1 MRPAIRTRRLVTVL
15 LAVLAAYFLMPLY
28 WLVVAATKSTGDLI
42 NSSPLW
48 FANPQLF
55 TNLGELFSFGGGIF
69 WRWVLNSVVYAGVG
83 ALGATL
89 ISACAGYALA
99 KCAFRGREALFNV
112 ILAGVL
118 LPMTALGLPL
128 FLLMSKLGLANT
140 YWAVLLPSL
149 VSPFGVYLSRVY
161 AATVPDD
168 VLDAARSDGAGE
180 WRIFAKI
187 VLRIMSPALVTIF
200 LFQFVAIWN
209 NYFLPLVMLS
219 DNQLYPITLGLTSW
233 QGFADRQP
241 ILQTLTVVGALVSVI
256 PLIVLSGALQRF
268 WRAGLT
274 EGSVRE

>member
-1 MRPAIRTRRLVTVL
+1 MRTVPRRWLVTVL
-15 LAVLAAYFLMPLY
+15 MAVLAAYFLMPLY
-28 WLVVAATKSTGDLI
+28 WLIVASTKSTGGLI
-42 NSSPLW
+42 NSAPLW
-48 FANPQLF
+48 FADPQLA
-55 TNLGELFSFGGGIF
+55 TNLGDLMSFGGGIF
-69 WRWVLNSVVYAGVG
+69 WRWILNSVVYAGVG
-83 ALGATL
+83 AIGATF
-89 ISACAGYALA
+89 ISACAGYALT

-112 ILAGVL
+112 VLAGVL

-128 FLLMSKLGLANT
+128 FLLMSELGLANT

-161 AATVPDD
+161 ASTVPDD

-180 WRIFAKI
+180 WRIF
-187 VLRIMSPALVTIF
+187 LRIMSPALVTIF

-209 NYFLPLVMLS
+209 NYFLPLVMLA
-219 DNQLYPITLGLTSW
+219 DNSLYPITLGLTSR

-241 ILQTLTVVGALVSVI
+241 ILQTLTVVGSTVAVI

-274 EGSVRE
+274 DGSVRE

>member
-1 MRPAIRTRRLVTVL
+1 MRTVSTRWLVTVL
-15 LAVLAAYFLMPLY
+15 LTVLAGYFLLPLY

-42 NSSPLW
+42 NSSPLG
-48 FANPQLF
+48 FTNPQLW
-55 TNLGELFSFGGGIF
+55 TNLGDLVSFGDGIF
-69 WRWVLNSVVYAGVG
+69 WRWIGNSLVYAGLG
-83 ALGATL
+83 AAGATL

-99 KCAFRGREALFNV
+99 KCDFRGREALFNV
-112 ILAGVL
+112 VLAGVL
-118 LPMTALGLPL
+118 MPMTALGLPL
-128 FLLMSKLGLANT
+128 FLLMSKAGLANS

-180 WRIFAKI
+180 WRIFATI
-187 VLRIMSPALVTIF
+187 ALRIMSPAMVTIF

-219 DNQLYPITLGLTSW
+219 DSHLYPITLGLTSW

-241 ILQTLTVVGALVSVI
+241 ILQTLTVVGSFVSVI
-256 PLIVLSGALQRF
+256 PLLVLSGALQRF

>member
-1 MRPAIRTRRLVTVL
+1 MRRRWLVTVL
-15 LAVLAAYFLMPLY
+15 LAVAAGYFLLPLY

-42 NSSPLW
+42 NSGPLW
-48 FANPQLF
+48 FADPRPLA
-55 TNLGELFSFGGGIF
+55 NLGELFSFGDGIF
-69 WRWVLNSVVYAGVG
+69 GRWVLNSLLYAGAG

-89 ISACAGYALA
+89 IAACAGYALA
-99 KCAFRGREALFNV
+99 KCAFRGREVLFNV

-128 FLLMSKLGLANT
+128 FLLMSRLGLANT

-161 AATVPDD
+161 AETVPDD

-180 WRIFAKI
+180 WRIFVRI
-187 VLRIMSPALVTIF
+187 VLKIMSPALVTIF
-200 LFQFVAIWN
+200 LFQFVAIWT

-219 DNQLYPITLGLTSW
+219 DPGLYPVTLGLTSW

-241 ILQTLTVVGALVSVI
+241 VLQTLVVVGSLVSVV

-268 WRAGLT
+268 WRTGLT
-274 EGSVRE
+274 EGAVRE

>member
-1 MRPAIRTRRLVTVL
+1 MRTAIRTRRLVTVL
-15 LAVLAAYFLMPLY
+15 PAVLAASFLMPLY

-55 TNLGELFSFGGGIF
+55 TNPGELVSFGDGIF
-69 WRWVLNSVVYAGVG
+69 WRWVLNSLVHAGVG
-83 ALGATL
+83 ALGATF

-99 KCAFRGREALFNV
+99 KCQFRGREALFNV
-112 ILAGVL
+112 ILAGV
-118 LPMTALGLPL
+118 
-128 FLLMSKLGLANT
+128 
-140 YWAVLLPSL
+140 
-149 VSPFGVYLSRVY
+149 YLSRVY
-161 AATVPDD
+161 ATTVPDD

-180 WRIFAKI
+180 WRIFVRI

-209 NYFLPLVMLS
+209 NCFLPLVMLS
-219 DNQLYPITLGLTSW
+219 DNHLYPITLGLTSW

>member
-1 MRPAIRTRRLVTVL
+1 MRTISLRWLTTVL
-15 LAVLAAYFLMPLY
+15 LLVLAAYFLLPLY
-28 WLVVAATKSTGDLI
+28 WLIVAATKNTGDLI

-48 FANPQLF
+48 FANPQLW
-55 TNLGELFSFGGGIF
+55 TNLGDLFSFSDGIYL
-69 WRWVLNSVVYAGVG
+69 RWILNSLIYSGLG
-83 ALGATL
+83 AAGATL
-89 ISACAGYALA
+89 VAACAGYAMA
-99 KCAFRGREALFNV
+99 KCEFRGREALFNV

-118 LPMTALGLPL
+118 LPTTAIGLPL
-128 FLLMSKLGLANT
+128 FLLMSDAGLANT

-168 VLDAARSDGAGE
+168 VLDAARADGAGE
-180 WRIFAKI
+180 WRIFLTIALK
-187 VLRIMSPALVTIF
+187 IMSPALVTIF
-200 LFQFVAIWN
+200 LFQFIGIWN

-219 DNQLYPITLGLTSW
+219 DSSLYPLTLGLTSW
-233 QGFADRQP
+233 QGFADREP
-241 ILQTLTVVGALVSVI
+241 ILQTLVVVGSFVSVI